1 MQRILKQMSFHII
14 IYIIAMFPVYV
25 LIDLQDIEKLPF
37 MASIVWLSTVSY
49 MLGLIERN

>member
-1 MQRILKQMSFHII
+1 MKESLKQMSLHII
-14 IYIIAMFPVYV
+14 IYIIAMYPVYV
-25 LIDLQDIEKLPF
+25 LVNLQDIEKLPF